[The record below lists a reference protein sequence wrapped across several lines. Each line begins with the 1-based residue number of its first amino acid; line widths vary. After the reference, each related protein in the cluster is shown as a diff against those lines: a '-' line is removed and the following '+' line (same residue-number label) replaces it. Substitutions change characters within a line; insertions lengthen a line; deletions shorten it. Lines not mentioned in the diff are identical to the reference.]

1 MRINLIWITKF
12 SDIII
17 VQSCNEAVIKK
28 AVLLTD
34 MHLKSLRQK
43 CALVQ
48 MMKDAS
54 KKLEVCSIQIAIDLN
69 VTADVIT
76 LRIKS

>member
-1 MRINLIWITKF
+1 M
-12 SDIII
+12 
-17 VQSCNEAVIKK
+17 QSCNEAVIKK

-54 KKLEVCSIQIAIDLN
+54 KKLEVVLHKPPSILTSFPMFIIFG
-69 VTADVIT
+69 
-76 LRIKS
+76 